1 MDLRKKKMNEE
12 SINYTIIDK
21 DGKVVEDVSF
31 NDYEKLADHMM
42 ELAEKWYKGEYSE
55 DDTLQISAFDQT
67 GEMIYS
73 DVATFGESK
82 NDISDA
88 FNITPEGIPVYWQG
102 DAELGEEIS

>member
-1 MDLRKKKMNEE
+1 MEELMMNEQ

-55 DDTLQISAFDQT
+55 DDRLQISAFDQT

-73 DVATFGESK
+73 DTATFGESK
-82 NDISDA
+82 NDISDQ
-88 FNITPEGIPVYWQG
+88 FNITPEGIPVHWQ
-102 DAELGEEIS
+102 AEPGLGEEIG